1 MGCRKARPFPDFVE
15 FIIGPAGGRTRWLHP
30 GYGLSL
36 RLRGW
41 VRAGNLLAT
50 APKPDTLRLILKHQ
64 AACTSP
70 GADIGAAERHAMDDE
85 GRGTGG
91 LEPAPYRQRADSRA
105 YRGRGH
111 HFRHRRAPNP
121 GAAGRATFI
130 GPDLR
135 HHNLRPPIAPP
146 PRGGFPGLG

>member
-1 MGCRKARPFPDFVE
+1 M
-15 FIIGPAGGRTRWLHP
+15 
-30 GYGLSL
+30 

-50 APKPDTLRLILKHQ
+50 APKPDTLCLILKHQ

-70 GADIGAAERHAMDDE
+70 GADVGAAERHAMDDE

-111 HFRHRRAPNP
+111 HFRHRRSPNA
-121 GAAGRATFI
+121 GAAGRATYAALASLANHFALPLFLPVAVRFLLHYMFSPMI
-130 GPDLR
+130 L
-135 HHNLRPPIAPP
+135 
-146 PRGGFPGLG
+146 